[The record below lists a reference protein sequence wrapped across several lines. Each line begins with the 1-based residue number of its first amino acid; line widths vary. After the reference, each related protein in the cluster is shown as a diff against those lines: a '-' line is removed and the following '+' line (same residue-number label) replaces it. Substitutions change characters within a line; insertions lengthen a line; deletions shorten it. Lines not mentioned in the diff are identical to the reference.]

1 MDGRI
6 IAMIGGNSR
15 LLQCNSEGWGGES
28 IREGPPGRDGA
39 FKGGSLESQKSL
51 VCRGV
56 QRTVWSL
63 LLCP

>member
-1 MDGRI
+1 MVR
-6 IAMIGGNSR
+6 SV
-15 LLQCNSEGWGGES
+15 
-28 IREGPPGRDGA
+28 REGPPGRDGA
-39 FKGGSLESQKSL
+39 LRGGSLESFQEKSP